1 MIIIIGRDRGRAD
14 DDDDDYHD
22 FPTNSF
28 PTFLGFQKSV
38 LRFEKKENHQNL
50 TPEIMN
56 KSNQVLLLRCGLTGA
71 LILTQKRLN
80 RAKTEAL
87 QGTKKIIGGSP

>member
-1 MIIIIGRDRGRAD
+1 MIIIIGRDRGRADDD

-38 LRFEKKENHQNL
+38 LGFQKKENHQNL
-50 TPEIMN
+50 
-56 KSNQVLLLRCGLTGA
+56 
-71 LILTQKRLN
+71 ILEMMQ
-80 RAKTEAL
+80 
-87 QGTKKIIGGSP
+87 S